1 MVITSVIQRNVFHDL
16 ADSEEEAED
25 LTVRADLMRG
35 INDIIRGNGWSRKKA
50 AAECGVP
57 VSTIN
62 DLAKGHIDK
71 LSLDALIK
79 MATHL
84 GETIRIERA
93 ENHGSGE

>member
-1 MVITSVIQRNVFHDL
+1 MVIVSDVRRSVFYDL
-16 ADSEEEAED
+16 FDSEEEAED
-25 LTVRADLMRG
+25 LTVRADIMRG
-35 INDIIRGNGWSRKKA
+35 INDIIRSNGWSRKKA

-71 LSLDALIK
+71 LSRDALIK

-84 GETIRIERA
+84 GETVRIERA
-93 ENHGSGE
+93 ENHTSGE

>member
-1 MVITSVIQRNVFHDL
+1 MVITSDVRGSVFYDL
-16 ADSEEEAED
+16 FDNKEEAED
-25 LTVRADLMRG
+25 LTIRADLMRG

-71 LSLDALIK
+71 LSRDALIK

-84 GETIRIERA
+84 GETVRIERA
-93 ENHGSGE
+93 ETHTSGE

>member
-1 MVITSVIQRNVFHDL
+1 MVITSDVRRSVFYDL
-16 ADSEEEAED
+16 FDSKEEAED
-25 LTVRADLMRG
+25 LTIRSDLMRG

-62 DLAKGHIDK
+62 DLAKGHIEK
-71 LSLDALIK
+71 LSRDALIK

-84 GETIRIERA
+84 GETVRIERA
-93 ENHGSGE
+93 ETHTSGE